1 MMLDCAIIG
10 GGPAG
15 LNAALVLGRARRS
28 VILFDN
34 DQPRN
39 AVTHESHGFITRD
52 GVSPREF
59 RDLAHQDIRKYP
71 SVQTKK
77 VKIAEIQRESSSIF
91 KLITQEGMSY
101 LSRKIIVATG
111 LKESLPNVKG
121 IRNYYGKSI
130 FSCPYCDGWEL
141 REQPLVLISENKN
154 AIHMAKMI
162 YQWSKDLV
170 VCTNGKKIMTE
181 TEEQLFKRKGIRIK
195 EEPIVNLRGS
205 DGNLEKVVFAD
216 GTELNRAGGFVTTE
230 LEQPN
235 DLAHSLGCEMNKQ
248 GGIIADALGRTNVEG
263 VYAAGDVSV
272 AGPSQLIIAAGE
284 GTRAAMG
291 VNSDLTMEE
300 FK

>member
-1 MMLDCAIIG
+1 MILDCATIG

-15 LNAALVLGRARRS
+15 LNAALVLGRARRN

-34 DQPRN
+34 VQPRN
-39 AVTHESHGFITRD
+39 SVTQESNGFITRD

-71 SVQTKK
+71 SVQIKN
-77 VKIAEIQRESSSIF
+77 VKIAEVQRESGSIF
-91 KLITQEGMSY
+91 KLITQEGKSY
-101 LSRKIIVATG
+101 LSRKIIIATG
-111 LKESLPNVKG
+111 LKESLPNVRG
-121 IRNYYGKSI
+121 IRDYYGKSI

-154 AIHMAKMI
+154 ASHMAKVI

-170 VCTNGKKIMTE
+170 VCTNGNKIISE
-181 TEEQLFKRKGIRIK
+181 TEAKVLKRKGIRIK
-195 EEPIVNLRGS
+195 EELISNVSGS
-205 DGNLEKVVFAD
+205 DGKLEKVVFEG

-230 LEQPN
+230 FELPN
-235 DLAHSLGCEMNKQ
+235 DLAHSLGCEMNKN

-263 VYAAGDVSV
+263 VYAAGDVSI
-272 AGPSQLIIAAGE
+272 AGPSQVIIAAGE